1 MGVPMEPLAGNQLL
15 QAVALRIITQYLER
29 TGADGISTVSDARD
43 LGEGT
48 DIVCRVAGRSTRIKV
63 KPDPYCGTDPA
74 KVADRQLVFYRKQG
88 TDYAFEA
95 ISHHLTR
102 QPGWIFNSD
111 AERLYYYFLGLG
123 QTEDE
128 VAALMGEE
136 DDVLLSELRVE
147 RDELHVIPMAPLR
160 DWFAAHFEQY
170 TPRPVVVGDHSAW
183 YRLIP
188 RSVLQA
194 EVPVDIVGPIFG
206 FITR

>member
-1 MGVPMEPLAGNQLL
+1 MSMEPMAANQLL
-15 QAVALRIITQYLER
+15 QAVALRVIGSYLRR
-29 TGADGISTVSDARD
+29 TGADGVSAVSDGREI
-43 LGEGT
+43 GKGT
-48 DIVCRVAGRSTRIKV
+48 DIVCRIDGRATRIKV
-63 KPDPYCGTDPA
+63 KPDPYCGSDPV
-74 KVADRQLVFYRKQG
+74 KVADRTLVFYRRQG

-111 AERLYYYFLGLG
+111 AERLYYHFLCLG

-136 DDVLLSELRVE
+136 DDVFFQELRVE
-147 RDELHVIPMAPLR
+147 RDELHVIPMLQLR
-160 DWFAAHFEQY
+160 EWFAANFEQY

-188 RSVLQA
+188 RGVLQA
-194 EVPVDIVGPIFG
+194 EVPVDVVGPIFG